1 MRWVTFFGIP
11 KTGNVK
17 EPFEYLENGDTP
29 MKVTKYGSATILI
42 ETRDGTILCDPWLS
56 DGVYY
61 GAWCNYPP
69 INMAD
74 CDFSN
79 VDYVY
84 ISHIHPDHFDPKTM
98 ELLDKSTTVL
108 IHKYH
113 QGFLKAAIQR
123 LGFSVVELENGA
135 AFDVSKTT
143 KLSIFAAD
151 DCDPSIC
158 GNMFGCITSEI
169 KGSMQLDSLCVI
181 DDGQHILV
189 NTNDCPYLIAEKT
202 LKRIKTIYPK
212 IDFALVGYTS
222 ASLFPHCMM
231 DYDDEQMATGMER
244 AKRSGLTTGLN
255 TLKLLQPTY
264 YLPFA
269 GTYILGGPNHAKNAF
284 LPVPEIQDAV
294 TYFQNDPALGN
305 SNPILL
311 NFGESF
317 SLETQTQTAPYIPID
332 VEQRKAYI
340 ANTASKFT
348 HSYESE
354 DTPTPDALVDLFI
367 QATERLKRKQ
377 KEIGFAEN
385 LNLVFDIS
393 DEQFACINLLDSQVR
408 VIDDLDVLEN
418 YHRFQLDPRLLKLA
432 LMGPRFVNWNNLEI
446 GALLNF
452 ARKPDVYRMDAHI
465 LINALHV

>member
-1 MRWVTFFGIP
+1 
-11 KTGNVK
+11 
-17 EPFEYLENGDTP
+17 
-29 MKVTKYGSATILI
+29 MKITKYGSATILI
-42 ETRDGTILCDPWLS
+42 ETRDVSVLCDPWLS

-69 INMAD
+69 IDMD
-74 CDFSN
+74 KCDFSN

-98 ELLDKSTTVL
+98 ALLDKSTTVL

-113 QGFLKAAIQR
+113 QGFLKAAIER
-123 LGFSVVELENGA
+123 LGFNVIELENGA
-135 AFDVSKTT
+135 PFEVSNTT

-222 ASLFPHCMM
+222 ASLYPHCMM
-231 DYDDEQMATGMER
+231 DYNAEQMAVGMER
-244 AKRSGLTTGLN
+244 AKLSGLTTGLN
-255 TLKLLQPTY
+255 TLKLLQPAY

-269 GTYILGGPNHAKNAF
+269 GTYILGGPNYAKNQF

-294 TYFQNDPALGN
+294 AYFQNDPMLSN
-305 SNPILL
+305 SKPVLL
-311 NFGESF
+311 NFGQSF
-317 SLETQTQTAPYIPID
+317 SLDTKNQSSTYIPID
-332 VEQRKAYI
+332 VEKRKHYI
-340 ANTASKFT
+340 KNVASKFK
-348 HSYESE
+348 HVYESE
-354 DTPTPDALVDLFI
+354 EVPTAEALVDLFKT
-367 QATERLKRKQ
+367 ATARLKRKQ
-377 KEIGFAEN
+377 KEINFFED

-393 DEQFACINLLDSQVR
+393 EDKYACINLLESDVHI
-408 VIDDLDVLEN
+408 IDDLGELDN
-418 YHRFQLDPRLLKLA
+418 YHRFQLDPRLLKMA
-432 LMGPRFVNWNNLEI
+432 LMGPRFANWNNLEI